1 MFNYGLTVENL
12 MEIYVFTF
20 PKQNLL

>member
-12 MEIYVFTF
+12 IEIYVFTF
-20 PKQNLL
+20 PKQNL

>member
-20 PKQNLL
+20 PKQNL